1 MPRQRMTPFVFAL
14 ALAVPAGGLFLPS
27 LQAAPAHA
35 AAAQAPAFAG
45 TYTLNARASDNVQT
59 AINQA
64 ASHVMFLIRGIA
76 RSRMRS
82 TNPVYQ
88 RVVIQEQPAEFA
100 IAFDQRA
107 PVRAPSTGASVPW
120 TREDGEKFQVSIHT
134 LADGRL
140 QETFVAEDGRRVNV
154 FSLSPDGRV
163 LTMETTV
170 SSPKL
175 PQPLH
180 YRLVFDRV

>member
-1 MPRQRMTPFVFAL
+1 MPRQRMTPFAL
-14 ALAVPAGGLFLPS
+14 AFLLAVPAGSLAVSS
-27 LQAAPAHA
+27 LQAAPAPVVRV
-35 AAAQAPAFAG
+35 AQAASFAG
-45 TYTLNARASDNVQT
+45 TYTLNARASDNVQS
-59 AINQA
+59 AINEA

-76 RSRMRS
+76 RSRMRA

-88 RVVIQEQPAEFA
+88 RVTIGETASEFS

-107 PVRAPSTGASVPW
+107 PVRTPSNGARTPW
-120 TREDGEKFQVSIHT
+120 TREDGEKFQVMT
-134 LADGRL
+134 AVEGGRL
-140 QETFVAEDGRRVNV
+140 HQTFIADDGRRVNV
-154 FSLSPDGRV
+154 FSLSPDGKT

>member
-14 ALAVPAGGLFLPS
+14 ALAVPAGGLALPS

-35 AAAQAPAFAG
+35 VAAQAPAFGG
-45 TYTLNARASDNVQT
+45 TYTLNARASDNVQQ
-59 AINQA
+59 AINEA
-64 ASHVMFLIRGIA
+64 GSHVMFLIRGIA
-76 RSRMRS
+76 RSRMRA

-88 RVVIQEQPAEFA
+88 RVVIGETPADFA

-107 PVRAPSTGASVPW
+107 AVHTPSTGAATPW
-120 TREDGEKFQVSIHT
+120 TREDGEKFQVST
-134 LADGRL
+134 RVTEGRL
-140 QETFVAEDGRRVNV
+140 HQTFVAEDGRRVNV
-154 FSLSPDGRV
+154 FSLSPDGKV